1 MMITIIKPSWEFVS
15 AGPFEGMETHLELCG
30 RTCYKSEDRINRD
43 SAERFV
49 RRICK
54 NNHTSVLEHQSVS
67 VRIICSRAC
76 SHQLVRHRLAAYSQ
90 ESQRYCNYGKKGFQF
105 IAPPSV
111 MLLPG
116 EYATDHYDWYLYPDE
131 GEAILIPETVRRT
144 YLGSLQGAHDSYML
158 LSEHIPPEDARYLLP
173 NASKT
178 EIVVTMNLRMWQ
190 HVFRERAFNEHAQ
203 WEIRGIFK
211 GIFEQFYLHLP
222 SVFGDMQ

>member
-1 MMITIIKPSWEFVS
+1 MITIVKPSWDFIS
-15 AGPFEGMETHLELCG
+15 NRPFDGMDVHLEKCG
-30 RTCYKSEDRINRD
+30 RTCYKSEDCITGH
-43 SAERFV
+43 SAEKFV
-49 RRICK
+49 RKICK

-105 IAPPSV
+105 IAPPCIE
-111 MLLPG
+111 LLPG

-131 GEAILIPETVRRT
+131 GEAILIPETVRHA
-144 YLGSLQGAHDSYML
+144 YLDSLQYARDNYML
-158 LSEHIPPEDARYLLP
+158 LSERMPPEDARYLLP

-190 HVFRERAFNEHAQ
+190 HVFRERALNEHAQ
-203 WEIRGIFK
+203 WEIRGIFQD
-211 GIFEQFYLHLP
+211 IFEQFYFQLP
-222 SVFGDMQ
+222 SVFGDM